1 MYFFSD
7 VLFLF
12 KLNQF
17 KLFDTTII
25 AIFLLYLHKILI
37 NSTPK

>member
-1 MYFFSD
+1 MYF
-7 VLFLF
+7 LFLF

-25 AIFLLYLHKILI
+25 NFYLLYLHEILI